1 MIRIP
6 YRSIFAG
13 LAVGTGI
20 AGLIAWRAGTLV
32 YFVGGFS

>member
-1 MIRIP
+1 MIPARIP

-20 AGLIAWRAGTLV
+20 ACLIAWRAGTLT
-32 YFVGGFS
+32 YMFF